1 MSAVRIESLTV
12 QRDRICANVLVA
24 PFARTT
30 PQLAAYVLQA
40 FPLIAQHACVNEK
53 GNTFDLV
60 IEDTPLP
67 HLMEH
72 LVIDLQMRAEFEA
85 AANGLTY
92 IGTTEWLDEAQGK
105 ARIEVNFADD
115 LVALRAF
122 RDAASFLNE
131 ARVLEKRF

>member
-1 MSAVRIESLTV
+1 MSAVHIESLTV
-12 QRDRICANVLVA
+12 QCDRICANVLVA

-122 RDAASFLNE
+122 RDAANFLNE

>member
-1 MSAVRIESLTV
+1 
-12 QRDRICANVLVA
+12 
-24 PFARTT
+24 
-30 PQLAAYVLQA
+30 
-40 FPLIAQHACVNEK
+40 
-53 GNTFDLV
+53 
-60 IEDTPLP
+60 
-67 HLMEH
+67 MEH
-72 LVIDLQMRAEFEA
+72 LVIDLQTRAEFET

-122 RDAASFLNE
+122 RDAANFLNE